1 MFLTSPN
8 KILGLDISD
17 LSLKAVQIRRK
28 MGGNYIQAFNSINLP
43 PGIIEEGVIKDAEKV
58 ARLMRQLIQKSANKF
73 TTRYAAISLP
83 ETKTF
88 IKVIDIAHADTQT
101 DKVRDLISKE
111 LPRHMPL
118 EMSEV
123 QVDWQEIGNDHKYRK
138 FLVAAVPRVIAEEYI
153 KLCGLAQLEVVAL
166 EIEAQAITR
175 AILPLAAEGNQR
187 AWWNKLPWQKTKEAT
202 NNNKKDEGA
211 KIILDL
217 GATRTSIILLDKGI
231 IQFANSIANISGEKI
246 TRTIMERKNLSY
258 TKAEKA
264 KLICGSDAKKCKGV
278 IRDIMIEVIDELV
291 KEIINTINFYQDHF
305 SGQTKDLEI
314 ILCGGGSNMNRLDE
328 ILGKKLERKILIANP
343 LANISGEL
351 PRKIGNLYA
360 YTTAIGLALK
370 NMA

>member
-138 FLVAAVPRVIAEEYI
+138 FLVAAVPRIVAEEYI
-153 KLCGLAQLEVVAL
+153 KLCDMAQLEVVAL
-166 EIEAQAITR
+166 EVEAQAITR
-175 AILPLAAEGNQR
+175 AILPITTENSQQGWL
-187 AWWNKLPWQKTKEAT
+187 NKLPRNKEKEAA
-202 NNNKKDEGA
+202 NNNKNDGA

-246 TRTIMERKNLSY
+246 TKTIMERKNLSY
-258 TKAEKA
+258 IKAEKA

-278 IRDIMIEVIDELV
+278 IRDIMMEVIDELV

-314 ILCGGGSNMNRLDE
+314 ILCGGGSNINRLDE
-328 ILGKKLERKILIANP
+328 ILEKKLKRRILIADP
-343 LANISGEL
+343 LVNISGEL

-360 YTTAIGLALK
+360 YTTALGLALK
-370 NMA
+370 NMI